1 MIVNWFSAGQAVEV
15 GAALADKV
23 ASSAISGAAPDADHR
38 QRTAKG
44 EALQEILQ
52 RADRELRELRLNFY
66 KRAKLA
72 NSFKWRLLEKG
83 VGKQLAD
90 EVTQTLILHLSV
102 SPAGVQPNPSNDAA
116 VRRSPGDAKQLLAQ
130 GDRCMITG
138 AYAEAVDYYQ
148 ELVEL
153 EPRHA
158 VAINNLGAALSKLG
172 HYQEAEDYFRQA
184 TAIKPDYSDAYSN
197 LGISLQS
204 RGYFA
209 EAETAL
215 RRALK
220 LNPTHVNARVNLG
233 LVLAELNRSR
243 ESRGHFRKVLKAA
256 PRNVDA
262 LVGMSYLA
270 KTDGHFD
277 ESASLLERAL
287 EINPDLPNALAGLAG
302 LRKMTAADGPWVERA
317 EKLAAGR
324 ITPLEEAELRF
335 AIGKFFDDVGDFK
348 RAFGSYQRANEL
360 MKAIAQDYDP
370 DAQTSLVDDLIRVYT
385 PKSIGSDTC
394 AGSDSMQ
401 PVLVVGMMR
410 SGTSL
415 TEQII
420 AAHPAAKGAGELSF
434 WNQAVQERSSDIR
447 QGLLAETARKQ
458 LAQAYLRALA
468 SQGGDA
474 RRIID
479 KAPINSDYLGI
490 IHSVFPNARF
500 IYMRRDPVD
509 TCLSCYFQKFSIA
522 LNFTMDLQ
530 DLAHY
535 YKEHR
540 RLMAHWRAVLPPGT
554 ILDVPYEEL
563 ISDQEGWSRKILDF
577 VGLDWDPRCLDFH
590 LIDRPVATA
599 SYWQVRQ
606 KIYKGSVQRWRNYE
620 SFIKPLLALRN

>member
-1 MIVNWFSAGQAVEV
+1 
-15 GAALADKV
+15 
-23 ASSAISGAAPDADHR
+23 
-38 QRTAKG
+38 
-44 EALQEILQ
+44 
-52 RADRELRELRLNFY
+52 
-66 KRAKLA
+66 
-72 NSFKWRLLEKG
+72 
-83 VGKQLAD
+83 
-90 EVTQTLILHLSV
+90 
-102 SPAGVQPNPSNDAA
+102 
-116 VRRSPGDAKQLLAQ
+116 
-130 GDRCMITG
+130 
-138 AYAEAVDYYQ
+138 
-148 ELVEL
+148 
-153 EPRHA
+153 
-158 VAINNLGAALSKLG
+158 
-172 HYQEAEDYFRQA
+172 
-184 TAIKPDYSDAYSN
+184 
-197 LGISLQS
+197 
-204 RGYFA
+204 
-209 EAETAL
+209 
-215 RRALK
+215 
-220 LNPTHVNARVNLG
+220 
-233 LVLAELNRSR
+233 
-243 ESRGHFRKVLKAA
+243 
-256 PRNVDA
+256 
-262 LVGMSYLA
+262 
-270 KTDGHFD
+270 
-277 ESASLLERAL
+277 
-287 EINPDLPNALAGLAG
+287 
-302 LRKMTAADGPWVERA
+302 
-317 EKLAAGR
+317 
-324 ITPLEEAELRF
+324 
-335 AIGKFFDDVGDFK
+335 
-348 RAFGSYQRANEL
+348 
-360 MKAIAQDYDP
+360 
-370 DAQTSLVDDLIRVYT
+370 
-385 PKSIGSDTC
+385 
-394 AGSDSMQ
+394 
-401 PVLVVGMMR
+401 VVGMMR